1 MQLTKRPKVDVIK
14 LPESLTQSTATV
26 CLKELGSALSAQ
38 PAAVVVDASAL
49 NRFDSSALAVLLAL
63 RRQAAQ
69 LGKSFAVEGLPSR
82 LGDLARLYGIAGL
95 LGFQA

>member
-1 MQLTKRPKVDVIK
+1 VIK
-14 LPESLTQSTATV
+14 LPESLTQATATL
-26 CLKELGSALSAQ
+26 CLNELGNALSAQ

-69 LGKSFAVEGLPSR
+69 LGKSFTVEGLPQR
-82 LGDLARLYGIAGL
+82 LGDLARLYGIAAL
-95 LGFQA
+95 LGFRA